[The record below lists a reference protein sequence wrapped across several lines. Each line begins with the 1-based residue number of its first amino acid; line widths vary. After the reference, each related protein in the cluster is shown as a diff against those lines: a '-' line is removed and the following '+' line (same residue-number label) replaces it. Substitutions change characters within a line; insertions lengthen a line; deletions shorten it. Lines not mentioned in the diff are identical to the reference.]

1 MRSTI
6 IAGSKRRRGHCRKRA
21 VRRGGHRQRFG
32 LVAGNGRPAEPP
44 RSRGI
49 QRGLKR
55 PLPTKPTRPRV
66 RLAKPTPTGP
76 SVSSAQ
82 DRGSREAQRVC
93 ARTDIGRDQ
102 LRKGLTAVQSLKA
115 VAGHGCVARIEDVHV
130 DPDRPVS
137 SLQRPSMV
145 GGFRPLADRCNTA
158 KPTFNRIREGFLG
171 IGFCNSFTASSVG
184 DGDGDGND
192 QQQQC

>member
-21 VRRGGHRQRFG
+21 VRRHRHRQRFG
-32 LVAGNGRPAEPP
+32 FVAEDRRPAEPP

-49 QRGLKR
+49 QRGLER

-66 RLAKPTPTGP
+66 RLAKPTPTSP

-82 DRGSREAQRVC
+82 DRGSREAQR
-93 ARTDIGRDQ
+93 ASGRTDTGRDQ
-102 LRKGLTAVQSLKA
+102 LRKGLAAVQSLKA

-130 DPDRPVS
+130 DPDRPAS
-137 SLQRPSMV
+137 SLHRPSMA
-145 GGFRPLADRCNTA
+145 GGFRPVADLLLRNQSA
-158 KPTFNRIREGFLG
+158 GNRPFDFEQGRGCALL
-171 IGFCNSFTASSVG
+171 
-184 DGDGDGND
+184 
-192 QQQQC
+192 